1 MVTLAC
7 AGFLCGSLQA
17 ATAYFQMNLASAIS
31 ELAAHQNPWGMS
43 FSSTSPFWV
52 SNQGSNDSTLY
63 NAAGVPQGG
72 PLIVSTPASP
82 TGQVFNVTPSF
93 LVGGVKATFLF
104 DSLSGQIAGWNTGS
118 TAVTEFSATDGAMFT
133 GLAIG

>member
-43 FSSTSPFWV
+43 FGPTSPFWV

-63 NAAGVPQGG
+63 NAAGVPQPGG
-72 PLIVSTPASP
+72 SPLIVTTPASP
-82 TGQVFNVTPSF
+82 RGQVFNFTPSF
-93 LVGGVKATFLF
+93 RLPQASHWIQT
-104 DSLSGQIAGWNTGS
+104 SYWISRWHQPS
-118 TAVTEFSATDGAMFT
+118 PRCR
-133 GLAIG
+133 